1 MGLHLLM
8 VMIIFRGITGWLGG
22 STGSFLFLLEKKVMH
37 MPVGKTEEIQKNMR
51 KRNKQAIVHNP
62 TL

>member
-1 MGLHLLM
+1 
-8 VMIIFRGITGWLGG
+8 
-22 STGSFLFLLEKKVMH
+22 MH